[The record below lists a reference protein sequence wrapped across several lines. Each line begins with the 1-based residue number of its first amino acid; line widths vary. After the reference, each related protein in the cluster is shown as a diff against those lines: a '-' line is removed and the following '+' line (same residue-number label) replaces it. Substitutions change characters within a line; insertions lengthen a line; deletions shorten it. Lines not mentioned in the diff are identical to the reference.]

1 MIHNKICAVHNMNY
15 TLGQVDKKLDFDMAR
30 SICILNKRI
39 EIQVDPDMS
48 KMNIFRATLSHG
60 EWMCVVP

>member
-1 MIHNKICAVHNMNY
+1 MIHYNIGAVHNRYYM
-15 TLGQVDKKLDFDMAR
+15 LEQADKKLDFDMAR